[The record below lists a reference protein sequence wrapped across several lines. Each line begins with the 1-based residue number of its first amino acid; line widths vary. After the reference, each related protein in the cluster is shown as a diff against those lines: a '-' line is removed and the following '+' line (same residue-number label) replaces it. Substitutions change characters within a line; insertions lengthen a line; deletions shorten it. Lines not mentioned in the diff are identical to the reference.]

1 MDHNKSLTEIRI
13 LLYQKNVYVLILFT
27 LLTIYLYLER
37 KTFVWIHLSFAALAN
52 YTLWAYMYKKKHY
65 ICIRLKEK

>member
-52 YTLWAYMYKKKHY
+52 YTLWAYMYKKKNIIY
-65 ICIRLKEK
+65 AYD